1 MIKIRELIR
10 ENCVVTDLK
19 AADKLEAIRLMARFT
34 CSIGGLDRAEEV
46 SEKVLE
52 REEEMST
59 GIGFGIA
66 IPHARL
72 SGTDRLYMA
81 AARSA
86 EGIEYDSLDGLA
98 VNLIF
103 MLVSSE
109 SIPTAHTEVL
119 SALSRILSYE
129 EVRRGLLSAG
139 SAKEFADILAKAEEK
154 YVEAQP

>member
-1 MIKIRELIR
+1 MIKIRELIG
-10 ENCVVTDLK
+10 EDCVITDLK
-19 AADKLEAIRLMARFT
+19 AADKLEAIKSVARFA

-46 SEKVLE
+46 TGKVLE

-72 SGTDRLYMA
+72 ADTDRLYMA
-81 AARSA
+81 AARSVG
-86 EGIEYDSLDGLA
+86 GIEFDSLDGLA

-103 MLVSSE
+103 MLISSE

-119 SALSRILSYE
+119 SSLSRILSYE

-139 SAKEFADILAKAEEK
+139 GAKEFADILAKAEEK
-154 YVEAQP
+154 YVEAQ

>member
-10 ENCVVTDLK
+10 ANCVVADLK
-19 AADKLEAIRLMARFT
+19 AADKLEAIVSVARFV
-34 CSIGGLDRAEEV
+34 CSIGGLDRSEEV
-46 SEKVLE
+46 AGKLLE

-72 SGTDRLYMA
+72 TGIDRLYMV

-86 EGIEYDSLDGLA
+86 EGIEFDSLDGLA

-103 MLVSSE
+103 TLVSPE
-109 SIPTAHTEVL
+109 NIPTAHTEVL
-119 SALSRILSYE
+119 SALSRMLSYD

-139 SAKEFADILAKAEEK
+139 TAGEFADILAKAEEK
-154 YVEAQP
+154 YVEAH

>member
-1 MIKIRELIR
+1 MIKIRELIT
-10 ENCVVTDLK
+10 ENCVVTDLE
-19 AADKLEAIRLMARFT
+19 AADKLEAIRSIAGFV

-46 SEKVLE
+46 TDKVLE

-72 SGTDRLYMA
+72 TEIDRLYMA
-81 AARSA
+81 AARSSG
-86 EGIEYDSLDGLA
+86 GIEYDSLDGLA

-103 MLVSSE
+103 MLVSPE

-139 SAKEFADILAKAEEK
+139 TAEEFADILAKAEEK
-154 YVEAQP
+154 YVEAQ

>member
-1 MIKIRELIR
+1 MIKIRELIT
-10 ENCVVTDLK
+10 ENDVVTDLK
-19 AADKLEAIRLMARFT
+19 AADKLEAVRSVARFV
-34 CSIGGLDRAEEV
+34 CSAGGLDRAEEV
-46 SEKVLE
+46 ADKVIE
-52 REEEMST
+52 REGEMST

-72 SGTDRLYMA
+72 SDIDRLYMA

-86 EGIEYDSLDGLA
+86 EGIEFDSLDGLA

-103 MLVSSE
+103 MLVSPE

-129 EVRRGLLSAG
+129 EVRRGLMSAG
-139 SAKEFADILAKAEEK
+139 TAKEFADTLAKAEVK
-154 YVEAQP
+154 YVEAQ

>member
-10 ENCVVTDLK
+10 ENGVITDLK
-19 AADKLEAIRLMARFT
+19 ASDKLEAIRSMASFT
-34 CSIGGLDRAEEV
+34 CSTGGLDRAEEV
-46 SEKVLE
+46 AAKVLE

-72 SGTDRLYMA
+72 TGIDRLYMA

-86 EGIEYDSLDGLA
+86 TGIEYDSLDGLA

-103 MLVSSE
+103 MLVSPE

-119 SALSRILSYE
+119 SSLSRMLSYE
-129 EVRRGLLSAG
+129 EVRRGLSAADT
-139 SAKEFADILAKAEEK
+139 AKEFADILARAEEK
-154 YVEAQP
+154 YVEAQ

>member
-10 ENCVVTDLK
+10 KNCVVTDLK
-19 AADKLEAIRLMARFT
+19 AADKLEAIRSMARFT

-46 SEKVLE
+46 ADKVLE
-52 REEEMST
+52 REGEMST

-72 SGTDRLYMA
+72 NDIGRLYMT
-81 AARSA
+81 AARSVG
-86 EGIEYDSLDGLA
+86 GIEYDSLDGLA

-103 MLVSSE
+103 MLVSPE

-119 SALSRILSYE
+119 SALSRMLSYE
-129 EVRRGLLSAG
+129 EVRRGLLSADT
-139 SAKEFADILAKAEEK
+139 AEEFADILAKAEEK
-154 YVEAQP
+154 YIEAQ

>member
-1 MIKIRELIR
+1 MIKIRELVR
-10 ENCVVTDLK
+10 ENCIDTDFQ
-19 AADKLEAIRLMARFT
+19 AAGKIEAIRSMARFT

-46 SEKVLE
+46 ADKALE

-72 SGTDRLYMA
+72 TGIDRLYMA
-81 AARSA
+81 AARA
-86 EGIEYDSLDGLA
+86 VAGIEYDSLDGLA

-103 MLVSSE
+103 MLVSPE

-139 SAKEFADILAKAEEK
+139 TAGEFADILAKAEEK
-154 YVEAQP
+154 YVEAH

>member
-10 ENCVVTDLK
+10 EECVITDLNV
-19 AADKLEAIRLMARFT
+19 AEQIEAIRSMARFT

-46 SEKVLE
+46 ADKVIE
-52 REEEMST
+52 REGEMST

-72 SGTDRLYMA
+72 AGIDRLYMA
-81 AARSA
+81 ASRSVG
-86 EGIEYDSLDGLA
+86 GIEFESLDGLA

-103 MLVSSE
+103 MLVSPE

-119 SALSRILSYE
+119 SSLSRMLSYE

-139 SAKEFADILAKAEEK
+139 TAKEFADILAKAEVK
-154 YVEAQP
+154 YVEAL

>member
-1 MIKIRELIR
+1 MIKIRELIG
-10 ENCVVTDLK
+10 EDCVITDLK
-19 AADKLEAIRLMARFT
+19 AADKLEAIKSVARFA

-46 SEKVLE
+46 TGKVLE

-72 SGTDRLYMA
+72 ADTDRLYMA

-86 EGIEYDSLDGLA
+86 GGIEFDSLDGLA

-103 MLVSSE
+103 MLISSE

-119 SALSRILSYE
+119 SSLSRILSYE

-139 SAKEFADILAKAEEK
+139 GAKEFADILAKAEEK
-154 YVEAQP
+154 YVEAQ

>member
-1 MIKIRELIR
+1 MIKVRELIK
-10 ENCVVTDLK
+10 EHCVITDLK
-19 AADKLEAIRLMARFT
+19 AADKLEAIGLMARFV

-46 SEKVLE
+46 TGKALE
-52 REEEMST
+52 REGEMST

-72 SGTDRLYMA
+72 SGLDRLYMA

-86 EGIEYDSLDGLA
+86 EGIEFDSLDGLP
-98 VNLIF
+98 VNLLF
-103 MLVSSE
+103 MLASPE

-129 EVRRGLLSAG
+129 EVRRGLLSADT
-139 SAKEFADILAKAEEK
+139 AEEFAALLAKAEEK
-154 YVEAQP
+154 YVEAH

>member
-19 AADKLEAIRLMARFT
+19 AAGKLEAIRLMARFT
-34 CSIGGLDRAEEV
+34 CSIGKLNRAEEV
-46 SEKVLE
+46 ADKVLE

-72 SGTDRLYMA
+72 TGIDRLYMA

-86 EGIEYDSLDGLA
+86 GGIEYDSLDGLA

-103 MLVSSE
+103 MLISPE

-119 SALSRILSYE
+119 SALSRMLSYE
-129 EVRRGLLSAG
+129 EVRRGLLA
-139 SAKEFADILAKAEEK
+139 ADTADEFADILAKAEEK
-154 YVEAQP
+154 YVEAQ

>member
-10 ENCVVTDLK
+10 ENCVVTDLE
-19 AADKLEAIRLMARFT
+19 AADKLEAIRVMARFT

-46 SEKVLE
+46 TAKVLE

-72 SGTDRLYMA
+72 TGIDRLYMA

-86 EGIEYDSLDGLA
+86 GGIEYDSLDGLA

-103 MLVSSE
+103 MLVSPE

-119 SALSRILSYE
+119 SALSRMLSYE
-129 EVRRGLLSAG
+129 EVRRGLSAADT
-139 SAKEFADILAKAEEK
+139 AKEFADILAKAEEK
-154 YVEAQP
+154 YVEAQ

>member
-1 MIKIRELIR
+1 MIRIRELIG
-10 ENCVVTDLK
+10 ENCVITDLK
-19 AADKLEAIRLMARFT
+19 AADKLEAIKSVASFA

-46 SEKVLE
+46 TGKVLE

-72 SGTDRLYMA
+72 ADIDRLYMV
-81 AARSA
+81 AARSVG
-86 EGIEYDSLDGLA
+86 GIEFDSLDGLA

-103 MLVSSE
+103 MLISSE

-119 SALSRILSYE
+119 SSLSRILSYE

-139 SAKEFADILAKAEEK
+139 GAKEFADILAKAEVK
-154 YVEAQP
+154 YVEAQ

>member
-1 MIKIRELIR
+1 MIKIRELVR
-10 ENCVVTDLK
+10 ENCIDTDFQ
-19 AADKLEAIRLMARFT
+19 AAGKIEAIRSMARFT

-46 SEKVLE
+46 ADKALE

-72 SGTDRLYMA
+72 TGIDRLYMA
-81 AARSA
+81 AARA
-86 EGIEYDSLDGLA
+86 AAGIEYDSLDGLA

-103 MLVSSE
+103 MLVSPE

-139 SAKEFADILAKAEEK
+139 TAGEFADILAKAEEK
-154 YVEAQP
+154 YVEAH